1 MCARVSNLSTCF
13 FFDILFG
20 YCGTDAAVCCTRNI
34 HLAAKGG
41 RTPLHPV
48 VMNTVKLLHA
58 KNETVAHANINI
70 NLFFCLKVE
79 RARAILDL
87 LMIASLYS
95 ATQDVTAAVGNI
107 QSVTRIYVTINKIVA
122 ISNLSG
128 KELLMHSL
136 FLFEI

>member
-1 MCARVSNLSTCF
+1 MIR
-13 FFDILFG
+13 
-20 YCGTDAAVCCTRNI
+20 
-34 HLAAKGG
+34 
-41 RTPLHPV
+41 
-48 VMNTVKLLHA
+48 
-58 KNETVAHANINI
+58 
-70 NLFFCLKVE
+70 
-79 RARAILDL
+79 DL

-107 QSVTRIYVTINKIVA
+107 QSVTRINVTINKIVA